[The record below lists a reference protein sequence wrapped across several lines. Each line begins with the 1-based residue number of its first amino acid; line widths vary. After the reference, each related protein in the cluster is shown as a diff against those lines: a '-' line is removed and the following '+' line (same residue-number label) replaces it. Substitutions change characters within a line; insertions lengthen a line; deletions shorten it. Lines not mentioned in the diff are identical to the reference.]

1 MLTLL
6 GNTSYT
12 EQKYLRVRSAMDA
25 GYNVQLTWCVVEFE
39 VKTAICL
46 TEINRRTQVEL
57 ITLGNHVI
65 TDDTTVQLQLSVA
78 G

>member
-1 MLTLL
+1 
-6 GNTSYT
+6 
-12 EQKYLRVRSAMDA
+12 MDA